1 MRYEWGIEK
10 IYEKPHPERCSRKTL
25 KKCIKRYALISP
37 IGLTPFIEK
46 SIKSF

>member
-25 KKCIKRYALISP
+25 KKCIKKIIHIQIIQR
-37 IGLTPFIEK
+37 
-46 SIKSF
+46 